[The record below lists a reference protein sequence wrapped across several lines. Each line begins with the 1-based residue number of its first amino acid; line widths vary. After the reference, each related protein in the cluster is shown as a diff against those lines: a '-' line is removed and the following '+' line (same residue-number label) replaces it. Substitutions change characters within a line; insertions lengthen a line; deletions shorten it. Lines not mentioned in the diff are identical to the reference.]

1 QEKQSGFFLYTYGG
15 TGNFSSENA
24 PRQYGYSGAHLRYA
38 ALQGGVNFAAIE
50 GQNTTTNFGLVGTYG
65 QLSFTPK
72 NMKDA
77 SKSTVDKW
85 SITAY
90 GSIHH
95 NNGVYLDTLLS
106 YGVLKGDITNAII
119 GTTAK
124 LKHAKMWSI
133 STTMGKQFATSIQ
146 GLTFEP
152 QAQLAYQ
159 RLMFDTISDA
169 DHFTID
175 MNNPH
180 QWMIRVGGRL
190 TKTVTATEN

>member
-1 QEKQSGFFLYTYGG
+1 
-15 TGNFSSENA
+15 
-24 PRQYGYSGAHLRYA
+24 
-38 ALQGGVNFAAIE
+38 
-50 GQNTTTNFGLVGTYG
+50 
-65 QLSFTPK
+65 
-72 NMKDA
+72 
-77 SKSTVDKW
+77 
-85 SITAY
+85 
-90 GSIHH
+90 
-95 NNGVYLDTLLS
+95 DTLLS

-133 STTMGKQFATSIQ
+133 STTMGKQFATGIQ

-152 QAQLAYQ
+152 QAQFAYQ

-190 TKTVTATEN
+190 TKTVTATENRRSVSFYGKVNAIKIFDDKQAIYIDKDYKLDPMGSLLEGGVGINAQLSSNISLHGDVSYQQKLQKTGISGASFSGGIRYQF